1 MFGLMGVG
9 IVEALIQTQDKIMKR
24 VLFCLI
30 LIYLTLQKAL
40 IK

>member
-1 MFGLMGVG
+1 MVAG
-9 IVEALIQTQDKIMKR
+9 IAVALIQTLDKIMKR
-24 VLFCLI
+24 VLFGLI